1 MSADAQVVRPRRAAQ
16 LLYTGLRA
24 SGATAL
30 SRCLQDAAL
39 ILCYHNVVAHSESG
53 GDPELHLPV
62 DRFERQV
69 RWLAE
74 RYEMVSLRQL
84 AQRVACGG
92 RLRKVA
98 AITFDDGYAGVYEHA
113 VPLLRALGI
122 PATVFVVA
130 DAPEKLDGFWWDH
143 PGVVASLTPT
153 RRERWLTC
161 LRGDGRA
168 ILSEVDPQSA
178 IAIRAAHRPAEWSAI
193 TAAAA
198 AGIDVGAHSASHR
211 ALPMLSD
218 AEIDHEVTNSRDVI
232 YRASG
237 LWSEFF
243 AYPYGL
249 WDWRSRAAVRRAG
262 YLGGLSLDLGLNGAA
277 CDTSCLRR
285 VNVPAGISPSA
296 FEAWAAGLWFRRS

>member
-1 MSADAQVVRPRRAAQ
+1 MSATEQSVRPRRSAQ
-16 LLYTGLRA
+16 ILYRGLRA

-39 ILCYHNVVAHSESG
+39 ILCYHDVSAGRDSG
-53 GDPELHLPV
+53 GDSELHMPLE
-62 DRFERQV
+62 RFERQV
-69 RWLAE
+69 RWLSE
-74 RYEMVSLRQL
+74 RYEVVSLREL
-84 AQRVACGG
+84 AQRFACGG

-113 VPLLRALGI
+113 VPLLLALGLS
-122 PATVFVVA
+122 ATVFVVA

-161 LRGDGRA
+161 LRGDGCA

-178 IAIRAAHRPAEWSAI
+178 IAIRPAHRPADWSAI
-193 TAAAA
+193 KAAAA
-198 AGIDVGAHSASHR
+198 EGIDVGAHSASHR

-218 AEIDHEVTNSRDVI
+218 TEIDNEVNTSRDVI
-232 YRASG
+232 YQASG
-237 LWSEFF
+237 VWPEFF

-249 WDWRSRAAVRRAG
+249 WDSRSRAAVRRAG
-262 YLGGLSLDLGLNGAA
+262 YLGGLTLDLGLNDAG
-277 CDTSCLRR
+277 CDTSCLHR
-285 VNVPAGISPSA
+285 VNVPAGISSPA
-296 FEAWAAGLWFRRS
+296 FEAWAAGLWLRRS

>member
-1 MSADAQVVRPRRAAQ
+1 MNTAVESVRPRRAARFF
-16 LLYTGLRA
+16 YRGLQA

-30 SRCLQDAAL
+30 SRCWHDAAL
-39 ILCYHNVVAHSESG
+39 ILCYHNVVGSDQPH
-53 GDPELHLPV
+53 GDPELHMPFA
-62 DRFERQV
+62 RFERQL
-69 RWLAE
+69 RWLVA
-74 RYEMVSLRQL
+74 RYEIVSLREL
-84 AQRVACGG
+84 ALRFASGG
-92 RLRKVA
+92 RLKKVA
-98 AITFDDGYAGVYEHA
+98 AVTFDDGYAGVYEHA
-113 VPLLRALGI
+113 VPLLKDLGI

-130 DAPEKLDGFWWDH
+130 DAPEQLDGFWWDH

-168 ILSEVDPQSA
+168 ILSEVDPQCA
-178 IAIRAAHRPAEWSAI
+178 IAIRSAHRPADWSAI
-193 TAAAA
+193 KAAASE
-198 AGIDVGAHSASHR
+198 GIDVGAHSASHR

-218 AEIDHEVTNSRDVI
+218 AEIDHEVTTSRDVI

-249 WDWRSRAAVRRAG
+249 WDSRSRDAVRRAG

>member
-1 MSADAQVVRPRRAAQ
+1 MSASAQSARTRRTAQ
-16 LLYTGLRA
+16 LVYRGLQA

-30 SRCLQDAAL
+30 SRCLHDAAL
-39 ILCYHNVVAHSESG
+39 ILCYHNVVASHDSG
-53 GDPELHLPV
+53 GDPELHMPIE
-62 DRFERQV
+62 RFERQV
-69 RWLAE
+69 RWLSQ
-74 RYEMVSLRQL
+74 RYEVVSLREL
-84 AQRVACGG
+84 AQRFACGG

-113 VPLLRALGI
+113 VPLLRSLGL

-161 LRGDGRA
+161 LRGDRCA
-168 ILSEVDPQSA
+168 ILSEVDPQCA
-178 IAIRAAHRPAEWSAI
+178 IAIRPAHRPADWSVI
-193 TAAAA
+193 KAAAA
-198 AGIDVGAHSASHR
+198 DGIEVGAHSASHR

-218 AEIDHEVTNSRDVI
+218 AEIDNEVNTSRDVI

-237 LWSEFF
+237 VWPEFF

-249 WDWRSRAAVRRAG
+249 WDRRSRAAVRRAG
-262 YLGGLSLDLGLNGAA
+262 YLGGLSLDLGLNDAVS
-277 CDTSCLRR
+277 DTSCLRR
-285 VNVPAGISPSA
+285 VNVPAGISPPA
-296 FEAWAAGLWFRRS
+296 FEAWAAGLWLRRS

>member
-1 MSADAQVVRPRRAAQ
+1 MSTATQSARPRRAAQ
-16 LLYTGLRA
+16 LFYRGLQA

-30 SRCLQDAAL
+30 SRYVHDAAL
-39 ILCYHNVVAHSESG
+39 ILCYHNVVGSDEPR
-53 GDPELHLPV
+53 GDPGLHMPFE
-62 DRFERQV
+62 RFERQV
-69 RWLAE
+69 RWLSAH
-74 RYEMVSLRQL
+74 YQMVSLREL
-84 AQRVACGG
+84 ALRFASGG
-92 RLRKVA
+92 RLKKVA
-98 AITFDDGYAGVYEHA
+98 ALTFDDGYAGVYQHA
-113 VPLLRALGI
+113 VPLLKALGI

-130 DAPEKLDGFWWDH
+130 DAPEQLDGFWWDH

-168 ILSEVDPQSA
+168 ILSEVDPLCA
-178 IAIRAAHRPAEWSAI
+178 IAIRSAHRPADWSAI
-193 TAAAA
+193 KAAAA
-198 AGIDVGAHSASHR
+198 EGIDVGAHSATHR

-218 AEIDHEVTNSRDVI
+218 AEIDHEVNTSRDVI

-237 LWSEFF
+237 LWPEFF

-249 WDWRSRAAVRRAG
+249 WDSRSCAAVRRAG
-262 YLGGLSLDLGLNGAA
+262 YLGGLSLDLGLNSAA

-285 VNVPAGISPSA
+285 VNVPAGISTSA